1 VREPQSAGSALQ
13 RLLEQLGLD
22 RQLRTYRA
30 LMHWDE
36 IVGAHLAQVA
46 RPLRIDAHTLWVAV
60 KSHAWMQEL
69 TFHKRTILQRLNAR
83 VGEDRFREVRFTVRA
98 ELPTMFQTADEAPP
112 DAPSPE
118 PPQLSEAELAEVEAN
133 LQGVSDPALRDA
145 LRRAQLATL
154 RYQKQLEQRG
164 WRKCLMCGCYHSG
177 DSAVCFLCERGG

>member
-1 VREPQSAGSALQ
+1 VREPHAAGDALQ
-13 RLLEQLGLD
+13 RLLERLGLD

-69 TFHKRTILQRLNAR
+69 TFHKRTILQRLNER
-83 VGEDRFREVRFTVRA
+83 VGEERFREVRFTVRA
-98 ELPTMFQTADEAPP
+98 ELPTAFQAADEATP
-112 DAPSPE
+112 DAPPPE

-145 LRRAQLATL
+145 LRRAQLASL

-164 WRKCLMCGCYHSG
+164 WRKCPMCGCYHSG

>member
-1 VREPQSAGSALQ
+1 MREPQSAGSALQ

-36 IVGAHLAQVA
+36 IVGAQLAQVA

-83 VGEDRFREVRFTVRA
+83 VGEERFREVRFTVRA
-98 ELPTMFQTADEAPP
+98 QLPAVFEAAGDEAADEPP
-112 DAPSPE
+112 AE
-118 PPQLSEAELAEVEAN
+118 PLPLSEAELAEVEAN

-145 LRRAQLATL
+145 LRRAQLASL

-164 WRKCLMCGCYHSG
+164 WRKCPMCGCYHSG
-177 DSAVCFLCERGG
+177 DSAVCFLCERGE

>member
-1 VREPQSAGSALQ
+1 VREAQSAGSALQ

-36 IVGAHLAQVA
+36 IVGAQLAQVA

-60 KSHAWMQEL
+60 KSHAWLQEL
-69 TFHKRTILQRLNAR
+69 TFHKRTILQRLNER
-83 VGEDRFREVRFTVRA
+83 VGEERFREVRFTVRA
-98 ELPTMFQTADEAPP
+98 QLPAVFEAAGDEAADEPP
-112 DAPSPE
+112 AE
-118 PPQLSEAELAEVEAN
+118 PLPLSEAELAEVEAN

-145 LRRAQLATL
+145 LRRAQLASL

-164 WRKCLMCGCYHSG
+164 WRKCPMCGCYHSG

>member
-1 VREPQSAGSALQ
+1 VREAQSAGSALQ

-36 IVGAHLAQVA
+36 IVGAQLAQVA

-69 TFHKRTILQRLNAR
+69 TFHKRTILQRLNAQI
-83 VGEDRFREVRFTVRA
+83 GEERFREVRFTVRA
-98 ELPTMFQTADEAPP
+98 QLPTVFEAAGDEAADEPP
-112 DAPSPE
+112 AE
-118 PPQLSEAELAEVEAN
+118 PPPLSEAEIAAVEAN
-133 LQGVSDPALRDA
+133 LQGIGDPALRDA
-145 LRRAQLATL
+145 LRRAQLASL

-164 WRKCLMCGCYHSG
+164 WRKCPMCACYHSG